1 MPAAGPCVPRFLR
14 GCSALTR
21 VAPATED
28 ERESLIG
35 DPYSHMATTPDEAAK
50 RAAVIAKAAMAARK
64 AATRKDG
71 GDVPDVPEETVVD
84 PQAAVV
90 AGLQR
95 VLEHVA
101 DLARASRAVL
111 VVWET
116 RSRIAQALAWPQA
129 MEAGPVVEA
138 SRMWGERAR
147 QGPVSDQDPTTGTCV
162 LCVPLRGTT
171 GELGYIYVDRP
182 PTAGIFGPW
191 EQGAAM
197 LAAAAGASIAA
208 QGKVFKDLAG
218 SYERLQTINR
228 LIRLLSTNVPL
239 RTIYEEVLNCFMK
252 VSGAEQGAFF
262 TDSSLRMVAAVDNKG
277 QALPQFIPTAHILEQ
292 GKKQRKPLVTID
304 TPTDGGRSG
313 GTETLQMMRGMRSVI
328 TVPLLAGDQLLG
340 LIYLTSAV
348 AVRSFTKEDET
359 ILEMLSAQ
367 SANALERA
375 VLYQEMEVRVVERT
389 KQLHKA
395 NDELKALNEALDA
408 KVQQQVQA
416 IRGSERLRRYLAPNV
431 VEAVMRNDETLGQT
445 SRKKLTIF
453 FSDVRDFTSISES
466 LEPEEVIALLNEYLH
481 SMTALIHRHEGTLN
495 KFLGD
500 GLMGFF
506 GDPIPMADHAQ
517 RAVRMALEM
526 QDEMQRLQDRWFSRG
541 SQPLA
546 IGIGINTGFVTV
558 GNIGSENF
566 TDYTVIGTQVNL
578 TSRIQS
584 LAGPGEV
591 VISHPTYGQ
600 VKDMVEVE
608 ERGEVTVKGLH
619 APVRVYRVLRLKGA
633 AVT

>member
-1 MPAAGPCVPRFLR
+1 
-14 GCSALTR
+14 
-21 VAPATED
+21 
-28 ERESLIG
+28 
-35 DPYSHMATTPDEAAK
+35 MATTPDEAAK

-64 AATRKDG
+64 AATRKDSG
-71 GDVPDVPEETVVD
+71 LDVVDAADEAAAID
-84 PQAAVV
+84 PQAAVQS
-90 AGLQR
+90 GLQS

-111 VVWET
+111 VIWEN
-116 RSRIAQALAWPQA
+116 RSRIAQSMAWPQA
-129 MEAGPVVEA
+129 MEAGPVIEA

-147 QGPVSDQDPTTGTCV
+147 QGTIADQDPATGTYM
-162 LCVPLRGTT
+162 LCTPIRGPS
-171 GELGYIYVDRP
+171 GELGYVYVDRP
-182 PTAGIFGPW
+182 HTAGPFGPW
-191 EQGAAM
+191 EQGAAN

-228 LIRLLSTNVPL
+228 LIRLLSSNVPL
-239 RTIYEEVLNCFMK
+239 RTIYEEVLSCFMK

-262 TDSSLRMVAAVDNKG
+262 TGDTLRMVAAIDNKG
-277 QALPQFIPTAHILEQ
+277 KPLAQFIPTQGILEQ
-292 GKKQRKPLVTID
+292 GRKHLKPLVTID
-304 TPTDGGRSG
+304 TPTDGARAGAKD
-313 GTETLQMMRGMRSVI
+313 TPQIMRGMRSVI
-328 TVPLLAGDQLLG
+328 TVPLVAGDQALG
-340 LIYLTSAV
+340 VIYLTSAV

-359 ILEMLSAQ
+359 ILEMLATQ

-389 KQLHKA
+389 RQLHKA

-416 IRGSERLRRYLAPNV
+416 LRSTERLRRYLAPNV
-431 VEAVMRNDETLGQT
+431 VDAVMRNDETLGQT

-453 FSDVRDFTSISES
+453 FSDIRGFTSIAES
-466 LEPEEVIALLNEYLH
+466 LEPEEVISLLNEYLN
-481 SMTALIHRHEGTLN
+481 SMTSLIHRHEGTLN

-526 QDEMQRLQDRWFSRG
+526 QDEMTRLQDRWFSSG
-541 SQPLA
+541 SHPLA

-558 GNIGSENF
+558 GNIGSESF

-584 LAGPGEV
+584 LAGAGEV
-591 VISHPTYGQ
+591 VISHPTYAQ

-608 ERGEVTVKGLH
+608 PRGEVTVKGLH
-619 APVRVYRVLRLKGA
+619 APVLVYRVLRLKDTA
-633 AVT
+633 AS